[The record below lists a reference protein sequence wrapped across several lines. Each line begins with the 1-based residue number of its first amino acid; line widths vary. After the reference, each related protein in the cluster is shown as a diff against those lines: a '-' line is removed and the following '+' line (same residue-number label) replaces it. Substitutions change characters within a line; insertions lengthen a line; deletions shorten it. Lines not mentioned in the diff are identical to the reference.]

1 MYRDP
6 DRRVAVTLL
15 VMGII
20 AAIIQTH
27 SAGSFRVVDLW
38 PLLLCGIG
46 VMIMPKSV

>member
-15 VMGII
+15 VLGII

>member
-15 VMGII
+15 VLGII

-38 PLLLCGIG
+38 PLLLCGLG